1 VHEVVPK
8 ERLMPRARELAEHI
22 CTLPQGA
29 IRSDKESVLRS
40 YGHPLEERYRIE
52 AEMFHNQLW
61 FREDSPQEGAAAFIE
76 KRKPRWKK
84 QGL

>member
-1 VHEVVPK
+1 
-8 ERLMPRARELAEHI
+8 MPRARELAEHI

-29 IRSDKESVLRS
+29 IRSDKESVLRC
-40 YGHPLEERYRIE
+40 YGHTLEERYRIE